1 MQKNVPVQN
10 LPKNSNLEQID
21 RISLDQNVQSEIL
34 EDLIGGKKKKLFFKI
49 KNFDIV
55 FWNFWLMIMVMAIYT
70 QIFYLGIDINR
81 YLPIGILSLYSS
93 VPDGLNLKKSST
105 KSSAAAST
113 VSSKSMVSSI
123 STVSS
128 SVSSIKA
135 GM

>member
-1 MQKNVPVQN
+1 
-10 LPKNSNLEQID
+10 
-21 RISLDQNVQSEIL
+21 
-34 EDLIGGKKKKLFFKI
+34 
-49 KNFDIV
+49 
-55 FWNFWLMIMVMAIYT
+55 MAIYT

-105 KSSAAAST
+105 KSSAAST

-135 GM
+135 GMYIDTELM